1 MSYTSIAD
9 PALYDG
15 ENFENLSDIPN
26 VSENDEYYNRVNGD
40 VMVFTNGSWKKIV
53 SAIGDT
59 MSGKPSSE
67 QMGIQVLESSIFR
80 EKLAELALF
89 QSITKQRYFQIKH
102 LYKSEDV
109 NNRVMAGNIV
119 LELHKEMING

>member
-1 MSYTSIAD
+1 MSYTSVAN
-9 PALYDG
+9 PPLHDG
-15 ENFENLSDIPN
+15 ASFKDLSDIPDPR
-26 VSENDEYYNRVNGD
+26 EGDCYMDQDNGD
-40 VMVFTNGSWKKIV
+40 VIV
-53 SAIGDT
+53 RGIGGWHSVVS
-59 MSGKPSSE
+59 SGGQPSSA
-67 QMGIQVLESSIFR
+67 QMGLQVLESSIFR